1 MRVDF
6 PAPFSPTTP
15 STSPSSSDNDT
26 WWRTGTP
33 RNALE
38 TRSISRRCG
47 AAPAKASIQPTPL
60 AFGHLIGPEAI
71 GLHLIAVDGLLGQ
84 KDMRPIFVLRDLRL
98 VAVEVLL
105 HVFDRLAGHGQ
116 RVLGHRRVHV
126 PLADRSQRL
135 LGPVDADD
143 DDVLGVVQRH
153 VSACL
158 ADGAQRSDSVIVIA
172 V

>member
-1 MRVDF
+1 MIPASRASRGLWGAKASLPSLIVPSSCRWMPAKIFMSVDL

-38 TRSISRRCG
+38 TRSISRRRG

-60 AFGHLIGPEAI
+60 AFSHLIGPEAI
-71 GLHLIAVDGLLGQ
+71 GLQFIAVDGLLGQ

-126 PLADRSQRL
+126 P
-135 LGPVDADD
+135 
-143 DDVLGVVQRH
+143 
-153 VSACL
+153 
-158 ADGAQRSDSVIVIA
+158 
-172 V
+172 